1 MGKIKEVCK
10 HNLKGC
16 ESRGTWRVL
25 SKGWERVY
33 APNVK
38 FNFTFGFHKLSKVK
52 LLFEFTS
59 VKFSVPV
66 FFGDNLKKKTESI
79 AFD

>member
-1 MGKIKEVCK
+1 M
-10 HNLKGC
+10 
-16 ESRGTWRVL
+16 

-59 VKFSVPV
+59 VKLSVPV
-66 FFGDNLKKKTESI
+66 FFGDNFKKKKKALWTHCKKLVLKSI
-79 AFD
+79 LVQITIKIEKM

>member
-1 MGKIKEVCK
+1 M
-10 HNLKGC
+10 
-16 ESRGTWRVL
+16 

-66 FFGDNLKKKTESI
+66 FFGDNFKKKRKHCGLI
-79 AFD
+79 AKS